1 MFKVGDTIVYSD
13 GKIYTITEKVE
24 KDYGRGLQLYFVLK
38 QNELY
43 KEERNTS
50 VYAPFDKV
58 QEDSRSLMSKKEV
71 NQLIDFL
78 PSIEPI
84 WINDYKQRK
93 IVFNDLALSKDPRN
107 IAKLV
112 KSFYYR
118 DLELKDTNK
127 SLTITDKKM
136 MDKLKSDLFIEL
148 SLVLNCDFDG
158 VIKYIDKRLKK

>member
-13 GKIYTITEKVE
+13 GKIYKITEKIE

-43 KEERNTS
+43 KEERNTA
-50 VYAPFDKV
+50 VFAPFDKV
-58 QEDSRSLMSKKEV
+58 QLESRELMSKKEV
-71 NQLIDFL
+71 NHLIDSF
-78 PSIEPI
+78 PEITPI

-93 IVFNDLALSKDPRN
+93 IVFSEMAASKDPKN
-107 IAKLV
+107 IATVV
-112 KSFYYR
+112 KSFYVR
-118 DLELKDTNK
+118 DQELKDTNK

-158 VIKYIDKRLKK
+158 VVKYIDKRLKR